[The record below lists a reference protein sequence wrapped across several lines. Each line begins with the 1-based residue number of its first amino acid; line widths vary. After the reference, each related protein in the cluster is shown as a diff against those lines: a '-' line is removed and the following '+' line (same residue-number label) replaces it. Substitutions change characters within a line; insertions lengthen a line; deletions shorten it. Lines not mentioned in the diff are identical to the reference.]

1 MAVFK
6 NGIFATYNGQIVT
19 PQSLGISLAG
29 IQTCHQFFSSGSLTD
44 TTQRYAVYAL
54 VADLENYGLWDKMK
68 AIYPIVSDGI
78 NQTRAFQHKFNL
90 KDPRDLDAAY
100 RLVFTEEGWTH
111 SSNGIL
117 GNGIN
122 NSAQTYY
129 IQTNF
134 LLGLS
139 IYNRTNSNK
148 LGYDIGQQDLVSQ
161 AWTHL
166 VLGLGS
172 TSMRARNSTNGNIDY
187 NYGSTNIGFWQTN
200 RVSTSTNGWNVNYN
214 GVVVGQNSN
223 FGNTL
228 PTDQILIG
236 GNGGIYPDREYSFA
250 AIHDGLTDT
259 EAANFY
265 TAVQRFQTT
274 LGRQV

>member
-6 NGIFATYNGQIVT
+6 NGIFAYDNGRPVT
-19 PQSLGISLAG
+19 PQSLGISVAG
-29 IQTCHQFFSSGSLTD
+29 IQTCQQFFTSGSLTD

-54 VADLENYGLWDKMK
+54 VGDLENYGLWNKMK
-68 AIYPIVSDGI
+68 AIYPLVGGTSGS
-78 NQTRAFQHKFNL
+78 HKFNL
-90 KDPRDLDAAY
+90 KDPRDLDAAF
-100 RLVFTEEGWTH
+100 RLSFSGGWIH

-117 GNGIN
+117 GNGTD

-129 IQTNF
+129 TQTDF
-134 LLGLS
+134 LFGLS

-148 LGYDIGQQDLVSQ
+148 LAYDIGQQDSVATS
-161 AWTHL
+161 WTHI

-172 TSMRARNSTNGNIDY
+172 TSARVRNNTNGNIDY
-187 NYGSTNIGFWQTN
+187 NYGSTNVGFWQTN
-200 RVSTSTNGWNVNYN
+200 RVNTSTNGWNVNYN
-214 GVVVGQNSN
+214 GIVVGQNSN

-228 PTDQILIG
+228 PTSQTLIG
-236 GNGGIYPDREYSFA
+236 GNAGLYPDREYALA
-250 AIHDGLTDT
+250 AIHDGFTNT

>member
-1 MAVFK
+1 MAIIK
-6 NGIFATYNGQIVT
+6 NGIFATYNGQIIT
-19 PQSLGISLAG
+19 PQSLGISVAG
-29 IQTCHQFFSSGSLTD
+29 IQTCQQFFTSGSLIE

-54 VADLENYGLWDKMK
+54 VADLENYGLWNKMK
-68 AIYPIVSDGI
+68 AIYPVVSDGI

-100 RLVFTEEGWTH
+100 RLVFTGGWTH

-117 GNGIN
+117 GNGTN

-134 LLGLS
+134 LFGLS
-139 IYNRTNSNK
+139 ICNRTNSNK
-148 LGYDIGQQDLVSQ
+148 LAYDIGQQDTDPQ

-166 VLGLGS
+166 ALGLGS
-172 TSMRARNSTNGNIDY
+172 TSIRARNNTNGNIDY
-187 NYGSTNIGFWQTN
+187 NYGSTNVGFWQTN

-214 GVVVGQNSN
+214 GAVVGQNSS

-228 PTDQILIG
+228 PTDQIIIG
-236 GNGGIYPDREYSFA
+236 GNAGIYPDREYSFA
-250 AIHDGLTDT
+250 AIHDGLTNT
-259 EAANFY
+259 EASNFY